1 MQQPPTPQLTH
12 MAVFATDLPR
22 MQAFYQ
28 QVLGLVVSDQGI
40 SRNLGVELIF
50 MTADPE
56 KHHQFVLVSGRAP
69 GAPGNVQQISFLV
82 GSLGEL
88 RAVHRRALA
97 AGVDKTRCVT
107 HGNAFSTY
115 FADPEGNTVEVY
127 CDTAWYVPQ
136 PFGEPIDL
144 ERSDAELEAANE
156 ALCRATPG
164 FMSRAAWMA
173 EVSGRIRARLAEQRA
188 AA

>member
-1 MQQPPTPQLTH
+1 MPETPQLTH
-12 MAVFATDLPR
+12 MAVFASNLPAMR
-22 MQAFYQ
+22 RFYAE
-28 QVLGLVVSDQGI
+28 VLGLVVSDQGA
-40 SRNLGVELIF
+40 SRNLGVDLIF

-56 KHHQFVLVSGRAP
+56 KHHQFVLVSGRQP

-82 GSLGEL
+82 GNLAEL

-97 AGVDKTRCVT
+97 AGVAKTRCVT
-107 HGNAFSTY
+107 HGNAFSSY
-115 FADPEGNTVEVY
+115 FTDPEGNTVEVY
-127 CDTAWYVPQ
+127 CDTPWYVPQ

-144 ERSDAELEAANE
+144 EEDDATLAAANE

-173 EVSGRIRARLAEQRA
+173 EVSARIRCRLEARA
-188 AA
+188 A